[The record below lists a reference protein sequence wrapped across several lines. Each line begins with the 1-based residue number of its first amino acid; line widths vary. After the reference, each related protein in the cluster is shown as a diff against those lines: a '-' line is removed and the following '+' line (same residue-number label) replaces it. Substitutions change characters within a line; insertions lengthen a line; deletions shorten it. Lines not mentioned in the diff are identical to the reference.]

1 MAAKLTYDTTNKL
14 FILNTGVTSLD
25 VKVDLYSDAKE
36 DWLSDSSLTK
46 FKFPIESV
54 GGQSIGGGKSISPY
68 YILKYGWKIR
78 PQEADHQLSITG
90 NVITDDD
97 TEPFVN
103 TVGNFNVRT
112 KFVVSS
118 DSITVG
124 LDDIK
129 SDLSVVKQ
137 IENGRWKIDDTTK
150 EMVFYDTVGNP
161 LVTFDL
167 KDKDGNPTSTNV
179 FERVPK

>member
-1 MAAKLTYDTTNKL
+1 MAAKFTVDTTNKL

-25 VKVDLYSDAKE
+25 AKVDLYSDAKE
-36 DWLSDSSLTK
+36 DWLSDASLTK

-97 TEPFVN
+97 SDPFVN
-103 TVGNFNVRT
+103 TVGSFNVRT
-112 KFVVSS
+112 KFVVTS
-118 DSITVG
+118 DAISIQSGSG
-124 LDDIK
+124 LSQEEHDRLNETLTLGKFI
-129 SDLSVVKQ
+129 
-137 IENGRWKIDDTTK
+137 G
-150 EMVFYDTVGNP
+150 
-161 LVTFDL
+161 L
-167 KDKDGNPTSTNV
+167 K
-179 FERVPK
+179 

>member
-1 MAAKLTYDTTNKL
+1 MAAKFTYDTTDKL

-25 VKVDLYSDAKE
+25 VKIDLYSDAKE
-36 DWLSDSSLTK
+36 DWLSNPSLTK

-78 PQEADHQLSITG
+78 PQEANHQLSITG

-97 TEPFVN
+97 SDPFVN
-103 TVGNFNVRT
+103 TVGSFNVRT

-118 DSITVG
+118 DSLTVG

-129 SDLSVVKQ
+129 SDLSIVRQ
-137 IENGRWKIDDTTK
+137 IESGWWRINDTTK
-150 EMVFYDTVGNP
+150 EMIFYDAEGDP
-161 LVTFDL
+161 
-167 KDKDGNPTSTNV
+167 
-179 FERVPK
+179 